1 MSQLELHTQQSEGR
15 QTLFADVILP
25 VPIPRMFTYRVPFE
39 LNDFAEAGCRVIVQF
54 GNRKIL
60 TGIIGNIHEHPP
72 KKYEA
77 KYLLELLDEHPVM
90 PKVSIQLLL
99 WIAEYYMS
107 SLGEVLNIALPAGLK
122 LSSESKIQLY
132 PDFDLENTEF
142 DFSEKEYLILAALKD
157 GSTLSYSEAGKIV
170 QQKTIYKLLQSLVSK
185 GAILIFE
192 EVKDKYKPKKEAR
205 VRIHKSKLGE
215 LQLIFDTLSKKPKQE
230 SILLFYLQQVPIF
243 ENEKQNELG
252 ILKSSFKSNE
262 LSESSL
268 NTLIKNGVLEQFE
281 IVVSRFGM
289 SEGEVQEITL
299 TEKQQEI
306 KTRIIDEFKKR
317 DTLLFHGITGS
328 GKTEVYIKL
337 IQEALEGSSQVLYL
351 LPEIALTT
359 QIVARLKKVFGDKMG
374 VYHSKFSDNERV
386 EVWRGVLNGIFQVV
400 VGVRSSIFLPFDNL
414 GLIIIDEEHE
424 SSYKQYDPA
433 PRYNARD
440 TALVLAGMHHAK
452 VLLGSATPSIE
463 SYYNALEGKYGLV
476 ELSERF
482 GEGKLPSFT
491 VANMILERKKKL
503 LKGEFSVELVEA
515 IKAALSV
522 QEQVILFQNRRG
534 YSPYI
539 SCENCGWIP
548 KCENC
553 AVSLTYHQYRQE
565 MVCHYCGY
573 KEPTPREC
581 DACGST
587 DLKTMGFGTEKIEEE
602 LQLLFPKARIQR
614 MDLDTTRNKYS
625 YETIIGDFEK
635 GDVDI
640 LVGTQ
645 MVSKGLDFDKVS
657 LVGIFDIDRML
668 HFPDFRSYERTFQL
682 ATQVSGRAGRK
693 NTNGQVIIQSRN
705 TEIPLLKQ
713 IIEHDY
719 HAFYHSEIIERKD
732 HLYPPFTRLINI
744 TIKNR
749 DKNLAE
755 LTAGKIAN
763 LLREKLGHKRVL
775 GPEEPVISRIRNEY
789 LMNLI
794 IKMERRGV
802 DINRIKMVVKETAQ
816 EILAEKQ
823 LKTSKIVF
831 NVDPV

>member
-289 SEGEVQEITL
+289 FEGEVQEITL

-400 VGVRSSIFLPFDNL
+400 VGVRS
-414 GLIIIDEEHE
+414 
-424 SSYKQYDPA
+424 
-433 PRYNARD
+433 
-440 TALVLAGMHHAK
+440 
-452 VLLGSATPSIE
+452 
-463 SYYNALEGKYGLV
+463 
-476 ELSERF
+476 
-482 GEGKLPSFT
+482 
-491 VANMILERKKKL
+491 
-503 LKGEFSVELVEA
+503 
-515 IKAALSV
+515 
-522 QEQVILFQNRRG
+522 
-534 YSPYI
+534 
-539 SCENCGWIP
+539 
-548 KCENC
+548 
-553 AVSLTYHQYRQE
+553 
-565 MVCHYCGY
+565 
-573 KEPTPREC
+573 
-581 DACGST
+581 
-587 DLKTMGFGTEKIEEE
+587 
-602 LQLLFPKARIQR
+602 
-614 MDLDTTRNKYS
+614 
-625 YETIIGDFEK
+625 
-635 GDVDI
+635 
-640 LVGTQ
+640 
-645 MVSKGLDFDKVS
+645 
-657 LVGIFDIDRML
+657 
-668 HFPDFRSYERTFQL
+668 
-682 ATQVSGRAGRK
+682 
-693 NTNGQVIIQSRN
+693 
-705 TEIPLLKQ
+705 
-713 IIEHDY
+713 
-719 HAFYHSEIIERKD
+719 
-732 HLYPPFTRLINI
+732 
-744 TIKNR
+744 
-749 DKNLAE
+749 
-755 LTAGKIAN
+755 
-763 LLREKLGHKRVL
+763 
-775 GPEEPVISRIRNEY
+775 
-789 LMNLI
+789 
-794 IKMERRGV
+794 
-802 DINRIKMVVKETAQ
+802 
-816 EILAEKQ
+816 
-823 LKTSKIVF
+823 
-831 NVDPV
+831 